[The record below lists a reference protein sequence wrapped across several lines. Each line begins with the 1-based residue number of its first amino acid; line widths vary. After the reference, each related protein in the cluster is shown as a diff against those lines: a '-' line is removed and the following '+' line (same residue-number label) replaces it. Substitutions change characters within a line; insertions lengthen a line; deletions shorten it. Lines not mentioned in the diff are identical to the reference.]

1 MEDLL
6 KAWEKNYQRL
16 EDARNRKTTRLQS
29 VKMNARALQ
38 LKYCIK
44 ALREQL
50 TLTDVVKSLPTK
62 KYEIDFGGD
71 VKCGLEITKDELI
84 VIGAMN
90 GWGNGIS
97 KEDIIITTL

>member
-29 VKMNARALQ
+29 TKMNARALQ

-50 TLTDVVKSLPTK
+50 NLTDVVKSLPSK
-62 KYEIDFGGD
+62 EVLNIKMNSEIERWKFDDYIQKETYKVGFKD
-71 VKCGLEITKDELI
+71 CYSWIEKIITK
-84 VIGAMN
+84 
-90 GWGNGIS
+90 
-97 KEDIIITTL
+97 